1 MKYQVGVTGQAL
13 GTILTRYTLIQR
25 FLIWLSDQKQNVCG
39 CTQQQVE
46 DYLDEIQE
54 DGMTDKF
61 FNSHI
66 SGLKNFFWFMVAHGH
81 MKRIPFQPE
90 FYQRKE
96 IPQHHDRS
104 VSPEVCEEVLGKLHL
119 LPEHLR
125 CMYLHLWCLGLRI
138 SEVCTLKGNAYYRQN
153 QDTWLQVYQVKMK
166 NYKRIPIAEGLYQ
179 IMQVYIRHRHIGPD
193 GYLFT
198 NRNGGPY
205 RSATFRQQMKKFYV
219 TFPNTNALRSQLT
232 WTHYRLLLSV
242 EDEQARRWYMDEAV
256 ASAWSSRQLER
267 QISTMYYERLLVS
280 REKELV
286 QSEATELMAPLM
298 AQNFI
303 KDPYVLEFL
312 DLKNYP
318 ALRESD
324 LEQALLDK
332 LQEFLLELGRGF
344 CFVARQKLMRYE
356 DDDFYLDLV
365 FYHSI
370 LKCHVLIDLKIGKL
384 THGDI
389 GQMDSYIRMFDALY
403 KNVDDNPTIGII
415 LCSQKNEAIVK
426 YSVLNDAKQIFASK
440 YRLELPTAE
449 ELQHELESERKRIEE
464 QDE

>member
-1 MKYQVGVTGQAL
+1 MADKELIPYEDIYSEIRETLLSSRHQAYSAVNFAMVQAYWQIGRIIVEHEQEGSL
-13 GTILTRYTLIQR
+13 RSGYGKSVLQELSKRLTEEFGKGFSVRTL
-25 FLIWLSDQKQNVCG
+25 
-39 CTQQQVE
+39 
-46 DYLDEIQE
+46 
-54 DGMTDKF
+54 
-61 FNSHI
+61 
-66 SGLKNFFWFMVAHGH
+66 
-81 MKRIPFQPE
+81 
-90 FYQRKE
+90 
-96 IPQHHDRS
+96 
-104 VSPEVCEEVLGKLHL
+104 
-119 LPEHLR
+119 
-125 CMYLHLWCLGLRI
+125 
-138 SEVCTLKGNAYYRQN
+138 
-153 QDTWLQVYQVKMK
+153 
-166 NYKRIPIAEGLYQ
+166 
-179 IMQVYIRHRHIGPD
+179 
-193 GYLFT
+193 
-198 NRNGGPY
+198 
-205 RSATFRQQMKKFYV
+205 QQMKKFYV

-267 QISTMYYERLLVS
+267 QISTMYYERLLAS

-286 QSEATELMAPLM
+286 QSEATELMAPL
-298 AQNFI
+298 AAENFI

-403 KNVDDNPTIGII
+403 RNDDDNPTIGII

-426 YSVLNDAKQIFASK
+426 YSVLNDAQQIFASR

-449 ELQHELESERKRIEE
+449 ELQREIEFERKRIEE
-464 QDE
+464 QEG